1 MADFEQW
8 THIDLNTGSRRVE
21 IFGGLFDKDMGTYRL
36 GAIITKNHQP
46 YALAG
51 TIKGIAKLADGT
63 RQEFDGAIDNTD
75 SSKVYVELPAAVYIP
90 GPLSVAIRHT
100 DSAEHFAV
108 LVDYYGFVKQKG
120 G

>member
-8 THIDLNTGSRRVE
+8 THIDLNAGSRKVE
-21 IFGGLFDKDMGTYRL
+21 VFGGIFDKDVGVYRL
-36 GAIITKNHQP
+36 GAIITKDHQP

-51 TIKGIAKLADGT
+51 EIKGTAKLADGT
-63 RQEFDGAIDNTD
+63 WLDFDGVIDGSD
-75 SSKVYVELPAAVYIP
+75 SSKVYVEPPADAYIL

-100 DSAEHFAV
+100 DSAGDRST
-108 LVDYYGFVKQKG
+108 LVVYYGFVKQKG